1 MQLISVNTGKTAPLI
16 YLKSGEPDSA
26 ISAIRKTPISTL
38 TDPRPA
44 QVKLLGLAGDEQ
56 ADLTVHGGLDKAVY
70 VYPIEHYA
78 FWQTVSL
85 QSKVSGVS
93 AEAPLAHGK
102 MGENLTTQGILE
114 DHIWIGDRLQIGTT
128 TLRVDSPRNPCFK
141 FNITMGFA
149 HAVKMMIQSGYCG
162 FYCSVVQPGNVTA
175 GDKITI
181 LPGDRTISIK
191 GRFALMHK
199 TSQRNLF

>member
-1 MQLISVNTGKTAPLI
+1 MQLISVSAGRSAPLI
-16 YLKSGEPDSA
+16 FQKSGEPDSA
-26 ISAIRKTPISTL
+26 ISAIRKSPISTL
-38 TDPRPA
+38 ANPQPA
-44 QVKLLGLAGDEQ
+44 QIKLLGVVGDEQ

-70 VYPIEHYA
+70 IYPIEHYA
-78 FWQTVSL
+78 FWQTISL
-85 QSKVSGVS
+85 QAKVAGVS
-93 AEAPLAHGK
+93 ADTPLQHGK
-102 MGENLTTQGILE
+102 MGENLTVQGILE
-114 DHIWIGDRLQIGTT
+114 DNIWIGDRLQIGTT

-141 FNITMGFA
+141 FNITMGFT
-149 HAVKMMIQSGYCG
+149 HASKMMIQSGYCG

-181 LPGDRTISIK
+181 LPGDRALSIK

>member
-1 MQLISVNTGKTAPLI
+1 MQLISVSAGKSAPLI
-16 YLKSGEPDSA
+16 FLKSGEPDSA
-26 ISAIRKTPISTL
+26 ISAIRKSPISTL
-38 TDPRPA
+38 ANPQPA
-44 QVKLLGLAGDEQ
+44 QIKLLGVAGDEQ

-70 VYPIEHYA
+70 IYPIEHYA

-85 QSKVSGVS
+85 QAKAAGVS
-93 AEAPLAHGK
+93 ADSPLQHGK
-102 MGENLTTQGILE
+102 MGENFTIQGILE
-114 DHIWIGDRLQIGTT
+114 DEIWIGDRLHIGTT

-141 FNITMGFA
+141 FNITMGFT
-149 HAVKMMIQSGYCG
+149 HATKMMIQSGYCG

-181 LPGDRTISIK
+181 LPGDRALSIK